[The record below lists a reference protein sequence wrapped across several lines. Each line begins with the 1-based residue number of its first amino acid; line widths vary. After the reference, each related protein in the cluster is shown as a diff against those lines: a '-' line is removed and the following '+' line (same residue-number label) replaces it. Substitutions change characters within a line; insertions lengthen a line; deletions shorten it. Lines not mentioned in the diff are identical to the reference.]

1 MKAGT
6 SRDPSWWEYASDA
19 CSELDKGKGVALED
33 IIRHIDSELFAGQ
46 DRTCRSE
53 VEAALT
59 ASVKSGHIFLS
70 SVSTLSMFYEHVVC
84 AAAGCGIGVWCGRF
98 LTLHLHVARA
108 CFRRA
113 GIRWRRT
120 LAAHG

>member
-19 CSELDKGKGVALED
+19 CSELDKGKGVALEE
-33 IIRHIDSELFAGQ
+33 IIRHIDGELFPGQ

-70 SVSTLSMFYEHVVC
+70 SVSTASPSSTCCVYRC
-84 AAAGCGIGVWCGRF
+84 W
-98 LTLHLHVARA
+98 VAELVSRA
-108 CFRRA
+108 VDS
-113 GIRWRRT
+113 
-120 LAAHG
+120 